1 MPEPP
6 SKTHAEILFEEISA
20 NAGHPKTITSLS
32 HIKTACDYLEE
43 RRIEISVQE
52 VGVLCR
58 QNGPAIQSIH
68 NNRRFKQYIESRRG
82 EQHIPVRATG
92 EPNRFLAKDP
102 ETQTNYDTLEAEIR
116 REKKR
121 TQNLKRALQ
130 LSGAYDLEKTLRS
143 GHLVRVDQT
152 EQMVNLQLAAALR
165 KLLSS
170 EHLRRFGLERIGDR
184 VVAPN
189 RNGRVFIEK
198 SEFEV
203 LWKAVTITSID
214 DETKN

>member
-1 MPEPP
+1 MPELP

-20 NAGHPKTITSLS
+20 IARHPKTIAALT
-32 HIKTACDYLEE
+32 HIKAACDYLEE
-43 RRIEISVQE
+43 RHIEISVQE

-58 QNGPAIQSIH
+58 QSGPAIQSIH
-68 NNRRFKQYIESRRG
+68 NNRRFKQYIELRRA
-82 EQHIPVRATG
+82 EQHIPVAATG
-92 EPNRFLAKDP
+92 KPNRFIAKDP

-130 LSGAYDLEKTLRS
+130 LTGVYDLEKTLRS
-143 GHLVRVDQT
+143 GQLVRIDQT
-152 EQMVNLQLAAALR
+152 EQTTNLQLAVALR

-170 EHLRRFGLERIGDR
+170 EHLRKFGLERIGNR

-198 SEFEV
+198 NELEV
-203 LWKAVTITSID
+203 LWKAVAIVPLD
-214 DETKN
+214 DETQN

>member
-1 MPEPP
+1 MPEPQ
-6 SKTHAEILFEEISA
+6 SKTHAQILFEEISA
-20 NAGHPKTITSLS
+20 IAKHPKTIVALK
-32 HIKTACDYLEE
+32 HIKAACDYLEE

-58 QNGPAIQSIH
+58 QSGPAIQSIH
-68 NNRRFKQYIESRRG
+68 NNRRFKRYIELRRG
-82 EQHIPVRATG
+82 EQRIPVRATG
-92 EPNRFLAKDP
+92 EPNRFVAKDP

-130 LSGAYDLEKTLRS
+130 LTGIYDLEKTLRS
-143 GHLVRVDQT
+143 GHLIRVDQT
-152 EQMVNLQLAAALR
+152 EQTANLQLAVALR
-165 KLLSS
+165 KLLNS
-170 EHLRRFGLERIGDR
+170 EHLRKFGLERIGDR

-189 RNGRVFIEK
+189 RNGRIFIEK

-203 LWKAVTITSID
+203 LWKAATIVPV
-214 DETKN
+214 DEEIHN

>member
-1 MPEPP
+1 MPESP
-6 SKTHAEILFEEISA
+6 SKTHAETLFEEISA
-20 NAGHPKTITSLS
+20 IARHPKTITALT
-32 HIKTACDYLEE
+32 HIKAACGYLEE

-52 VGVLCR
+52 VAVLC
-58 QNGPAIQSIH
+58 QQSGPALQSIH
-68 NNRRFKQYIESRRG
+68 NNRRFKQYIELRRG

-92 EPNRFLAKDP
+92 KQNRFHAKDP
-102 ETQTNYDTLEAEIR
+102 ETQTIYDTLEAEIR

-130 LSGAYDLEKTLRS
+130 LTGIYDLEKTLRS

-152 EQMVNLQLAAALR
+152 EQTANLQLAAALR

-170 EHLRRFGLERIGDR
+170 EHLRKFGLERIGDR

-189 RNGRVFIEK
+189 RNGRTFIEK
-198 SEFEV
+198 SDFEV
-203 LWKAVTITSID
+203 LWKAVTIIPLE
-214 DETKN
+214 DEAEN

>member
-6 SKTHAEILFEEISA
+6 SRAHSEILFEEISA
-20 NAGHPKTITSLS
+20 IAKHPKTTAALT
-32 HIKTACDYLEE
+32 HIKAACDYLEE

-68 NNRRFKQYIESRRG
+68 NNRRFKQYIELRRS
-82 EQHIPVRATG
+82 EQHIPVPPTG
-92 EPNRFLAKDP
+92 KPNRFIAKDP
-102 ETQTNYDTLEAEIR
+102 EIQTNYDTLEAEIR

-130 LSGAYDLEKTLRS
+130 LTGVYDLEKTLRS
-143 GHLVRVDQT
+143 GHLVRIDQT
-152 EQMVNLQLAAALR
+152 EQNANLQLAVALR

-170 EHLRRFGLERIGDR
+170 EHLRKFGLERIGDR

-203 LWKAVTITSID
+203 LWKAVTIVPFD
-214 DETKN
+214 DETSN

>member
-1 MPEPP
+1 MEFWRG
-6 SKTHAEILFEEISA
+6 TA
-20 NAGHPKTITSLS
+20 KTITALT
-32 HIKTACDYLEE
+32 HIKAACDYLEE

-58 QNGPAIQSIH
+58 QSGPAIQSIH
-68 NNRRFKQYIESRRG
+68 NNRRFKQYIELRRG
-82 EQHIPVRATG
+82 EQHIPVPTTG
-92 EPNRFLAKDP
+92 KPNRFIAKDP
-102 ETQTNYDTLEAEIR
+102 ETQTNYDTLESEIR

-130 LSGAYDLEKTLRS
+130 LTGIYDLEKTLRA
-143 GHLVRVDQT
+143 GHLVRTDQT
-152 EQMVNLQLAAALR
+152 EQMANLQLAAALR

-170 EHLRRFGLERIGDR
+170 EHLRKFGLERIGDR

-189 RNGRVFIEK
+189 RNGRVFIER

-203 LWKAVTITSID
+203 LWKAVTIVPFD
-214 DETKN
+214 DDTHN

>member
-1 MPEPP
+1 MPEPT
-6 SKTHAEILFEEISA
+6 SKTHAETLFEEISA
-20 NAGHPKTITSLS
+20 VARHPKTIAALA
-32 HIKTACDYLEE
+32 HIKAACDYLEE

-58 QNGPAIQSIH
+58 QSGPAIQSIH
-68 NNRRFKQYIESRRG
+68 NNRRFKQYIELRRG
-82 EQHIPVRATG
+82 EQHIPVHTTG
-92 EPNRFLAKDP
+92 KPNRFIGKDP

-121 TQNLKRALQ
+121 TQNLKHALQ
-130 LSGAYDLEKTLRS
+130 LTGIYDLEKTLRS

-152 EQMVNLQLAAALR
+152 EQTANLQLAVALR

-170 EHLRRFGLERIGDR
+170 EHLRKFGLERIGDR

-189 RNGRVFIEK
+189 RNGRIFIEK

-203 LWKAVTITSID
+203 LWKAVTIVPLD
-214 DETKN
+214 DETND